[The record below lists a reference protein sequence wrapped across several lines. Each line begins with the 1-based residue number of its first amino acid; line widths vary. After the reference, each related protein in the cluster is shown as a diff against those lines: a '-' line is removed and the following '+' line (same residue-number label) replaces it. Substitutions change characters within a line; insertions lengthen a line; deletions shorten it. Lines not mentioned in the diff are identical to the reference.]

1 MAQSHTTTPRRVVA
15 TMMMSLSLLMALT
28 ATSLAQVE
36 SFLLLSHDA
45 RTRSMG
51 SAGVA
56 ASDAPSTILGNPAA
70 LGLINDPTIIVSAS
84 RPLFD
89 DLYASAAVA
98 LPLREGRGTLAGY
111 IDYGVGG
118 QFQQAY
124 ENGVVSPI
132 IREGPYIA
140 AGVGWGVEV
149 QSLGSVGARGRIIHT
164 SYPFFASQDPYKEPS
179 TSFAFDLGAQVQ
191 LDPIAHLFGLPNKRL
206 TLGASV
212 ANIGP
217 AFQTPYLAFSL
228 PTVATIGLSIHPYTD
243 SVLQISGAFDTRF
256 FLSEGYAKTPT
267 TWGVGAE
274 VELFRLIAVRFGA
287 TTLEWRNH
295 VDTEVKPTV
304 GLGIRLGS
312 FDLSAAYNG
321 KQIYST
327 TNRFDAS
334 VSFHL

>member
-1 MAQSHTTTPRRVVA
+1 
-15 TMMMSLSLLMALT
+15 MMMSLSLLMAT
-28 ATSLAQVE
+28 RATSVAQVE
-36 SFLLLSHDA
+36 SFLLLSHDT
-45 RTRSMG
+45 RTHSMG

-56 ASDAPSTILGNPAA
+56 ASDAPGTILGNPAA

-84 RPLFD
+84 RPQFD
-89 DLYASAAVA
+89 DLYASASVA
-98 LPLREGRGTLAGY
+98 LPLGEGKGTLAGY
-111 IDYGVGG
+111 IDYGVGA
-118 QFQQAY
+118 QFQQVF
-124 ENGVVSPI
+124 ENGVIGPML
-132 IREGPYIA
+132 REGPYIA
-140 AGVGWGVEV
+140 AGVGWGVEL

-164 SYPFFASQDPYKEPS
+164 SFPFFATQDPYKEPS

-243 SVLQISGAFDTRF
+243 STLRLSGAFDTRF
-256 FLSEGYAKTPT
+256 FLSEGFAKTPT

-274 VELFRLIAVRFGA
+274 VELFRLLALRFGA
-287 TTLEWRNH
+287 TTFEWRNR
-295 VDTEVKPTV
+295 VDTDIKPTV
-304 GLGIRLGS
+304 GLGVRLGS
-312 FDLSAAYNG
+312 FDLLVAYNG